1 MLIMKIKKIGLLI
14 LTLILFSC
22 EEKSEPVL
30 EVDDVVLKVHYYY
43 NFDIENSDIITVK
56 QRNLVKILLNKKG
69 ECLIE
74 GKMVEDSLIVS
85 ELKKY
90 LVPNPDNDDMPETVE
105 RDFEFSGKVLMNKNV
120 MISGRFDDKL
130 YFKRYVNIRDKIY
143 TAYSEVRNS
152 FAKEKFNKTLSEL
165 MNSGE
170 EDDRL
175 IVEEIKEIFPFRY
188 VESKLSL

>member
-1 MLIMKIKKIGLLI
+1 MKIKKIGLLI

-130 YFKRYVNIRDKIY
+130 YLKRYVNIRDKIY

-152 FAKEKFNKTLSEL
+152 FAKEKFNKTLTEL
-165 MNSGE
+165 MDSGE